1 MNKKSNS
8 KGLSLATTSILGQSP
23 SPDFSDAE
31 LELMHRWEAPEVG
44 ARNART
50 NNQIKIQQRSG
61 RDKQTEKPK
70 ILTVDEIETMQD
82 QAYLE
87 SFQKGEKK
95 GYEVG
100 YEKGHMEGSK
110 KGYDENLELLNQQAE
125 LLKKLMESL
134 SEPFKQLD
142 EQVEQELVKL
152 AMGVATQIIRREI
165 KTDPGQIIGAVREAI
180 SALPVSSRKITL
192 HLHPE
197 DASLVRSALAL
208 DEMSPAW
215 ELIEEPLITRGGCKV
230 DTETSRIDATIE
242 NRLAQIIANVLGD
255 QREQDQAE

>member
-1 MNKKSNS
+1 MSS
-8 KGLSLATTSILGQSP
+8 F

-31 LELMHRWEAPEVG
+31 LELLHRWEAPDVG
-44 ARNART
+44 ARNAKK
-50 NNQIKIQQRSG
+50 NSQIKIQQHSKP
-61 RDKQTEKPK
+61 DKKIEKPK

-87 SFQKGEKK
+87 SFQQGEKK

-165 KTDPGQIIGAVREAI
+165 KTDPGQVIGAVREAI

-215 ELIEEPLITRGGCKV
+215 DIIEEPLITRGGCKV

-242 NRLAQIIANVLGD
+242 SRLAQIIANVLGD
-255 QREQDQAE
+255 QREQDKAE

>member
-1 MNKKSNS
+1 MSSSKSPGFS
-8 KGLSLATTSILGQSP
+8 K
-23 SPDFSDAE
+23 AE
-31 LELMHRWEAPEVG
+31 LDLLHRWEAPAVG
-44 ARNART
+44 AGNAHK
-50 NNQIKIQQRSG
+50 NSQINIQQHSQL
-61 RDKQTEKPK
+61 DKQGEKPNV
-70 ILTVDEIETMQD
+70 LTVDEIETMQD

-87 SFQKGEKK
+87 SFQQGEKK
-95 GYEVG
+95 GYDVG
-100 YEKGHMEGSK
+100 YEKGLAEGSK
-110 KGYDENLELLNQQAE
+110 KGYDENFTLLSQQAE
-125 LLKKLMESL
+125 QLQKLMVSL

-142 EQVEQELVKL
+142 EQVEQELVTL
-152 AMGVATQIIRREI
+152 AMGVAKQIIRREI
-165 KTDPGQIIGAVREAI
+165 KTDPGQVIGAVREAI

-215 ELIEEPLITRGGCKV
+215 EIIEEPLITRGGCKV

-255 QREQDQAE
+255 QREQDKAE